1 MNEKKKRVILNIV
14 TEIAG
19 KGLLLIISIIIP
31 KLYIDNYGSEYNG
44 LLTSLNGIFVYLNLL
59 EAGIGSASIQALYK
73 PIVNKDNDRISHILS
88 ATKRN
93 YFRNGIFFLGCLS
106 VVAFLYPYYSHTDIQ
121 YLTVVVL
128 VFISAAPYILKFFF
142 RGKYIVLLTADNR
155 LYIINFVSN
164 IFHILANVVKIIML
178 YKMMNVVIIQVAFGI
193 TSMLEI
199 VVIYIYVRRKYK
211 AIDFNAMPDYQ
222 AISKSSSAMV
232 HEIAYV
238 IFSNVD
244 VLLLTYFCGLKTVS
258 IYSVYNLIYSNLGQL
273 LQALTNGTNAALGQL
288 MFENKD
294 RYLRNFYKF
303 EYFFQCF
310 SCMFIVSAGA
320 VTREFVTLYTINA
333 SDVNYLMRGI
343 IVLFVTIQILSILRW
358 PGVGAIKAAGMFKE
372 TQGRALT
379 EMTINLLLSLIL
391 VRPLGMYGVLL
402 ATVVALFY
410 RTIDVI
416 CFTGQRILKNSKL
429 RRTLRVILL
438 LIFSMCVFSVEY
450 QFSLVSN
457 SYIDFIL
464 HGIVFLALNSLLFG
478 FFYFVTRKMTV
489 YD

>member
-1 MNEKKKRVILNIV
+1 M
-14 TEIAG
+14 
-19 KGLLLIISIIIP
+19 
-31 KLYIDNYGSEYNG
+31 
-44 LLTSLNGIFVYLNLL
+44 
-59 EAGIGSASIQALYK
+59 
-73 PIVNKDNDRISHILS
+73 
-88 ATKRN
+88 
-93 YFRNGIFFLGCLS
+93 
-106 VVAFLYPYYSHTDIQ
+106 
-121 YLTVVVL
+121 
-128 VFISAAPYILKFFF
+128 
-142 RGKYIVLLTADNR
+142 
-155 LYIINFVSN
+155 
-164 IFHILANVVKIIML
+164 
-178 YKMMNVVIIQVAFGI
+178 
-193 TSMLEI
+193 
-199 VVIYIYVRRKYK
+199 
-211 AIDFNAMPDYQ
+211 
-222 AISKSSSAMV
+222 
-232 HEIAYV
+232 
-238 IFSNVD
+238 
-244 VLLLTYFCGLKTVS
+244 
-258 IYSVYNLIYSNLGQL
+258 